1 VPTDRTTTTLTG
13 WGRTAPSVAEVVVAS
28 GRDVEG
34 LAAIV
39 KDLPARGGIA
49 RGLGRSY
56 GDPAQNGGGVVIRL
70 DDRVQDVVVDAAA
83 GTATVPAG
91 VSIDDLLGVLV
102 PRGFFVPVSP
112 GTRSVTIGGAIAS
125 DIHGK
130 NHHGDG
136 SFGNHVLRMS
146 LLVADGT
153 VAELSPTDRPDLFWA
168 TIGGMGLT
176 GIVLDATIRLLPIET
191 SRCAVDTTRA
201 RDLDDLMAMMDDGD
215 RYFRYSVAWVDL
227 LAKGARLGRGVLTRG
242 EHATPDQ
249 LAPRDAVDPLSYEP
263 HRVAAVP
270 PFVPP
275 SGVLNHL
282 SLAAFNEVWYRKA
295 PRRRVAQI
303 VSIPAYFHP
312 LDSIGSWNRL
322 YGRRGFVQYQFA
334 VPFGAEAALRP
345 VVERL
350 AGSGTPS
357 FLTVL
362 KRFGDANPAPL
373 SFPAPGW
380 TLTLDIPAAAH
391 TLARLLRGLD
401 DVVLGAGGRHYL
413 AKDAHATP
421 EAIRRGYPR
430 LDEWRAVRAAV
441 DPAGI
446 WASDL
451 SRRLRLVEN

>member
-13 WGRTAPSVAEVVVAS
+13 WGRTAPSVADVVVAS
-28 GRDVEG
+28 SRDVER

-39 KDLPARGGIA
+39 KDLPVRGGIT

-70 DDRVQDVVVDAAA
+70 ADRVQDVVVDDAT

-91 VSIDDLLGVLV
+91 VSIDELLGVVV

-112 GTRSVTIGGAIAS
+112 GTRFVTIGGAIAS

-130 NHHGDG
+130 NHHVDG

-146 LLVADGT
+146 LLLADGT
-153 VAELSPTDRPDLFWA
+153 VAELSPADRPDLFWA
-168 TIGGMGLT
+168 TVGGMGLT
-176 GIVLDATIRLLPIET
+176 GVVLDATIRLVPIET
-191 SRCAVDTTRA
+191 SRCAVDTTQA
-201 RDLDDLMAMMDDGD
+201 RDLDDLMTMMAEGD

-227 LAKGARLGRGVLTRG
+227 LAKGVRLGRGVLTRG
-242 EHATPDQ
+242 EHATADQ
-249 LAPRDAVDPLSYEP
+249 LAPRDAVDPLRYEP

-275 SGVLNHL
+275 PGVLNHT

-295 PRRRVAQI
+295 PRRRIAQI
-303 VSIPAYFHP
+303 VSIPTYFHP

-322 YGRRGFVQYQFA
+322 YGRRGFLQYQFA
-334 VPFGAEAALRP
+334 VPFGAERALRT

-357 FLTVL
+357 FLSVL
-362 KRFGDANPAPL
+362 KRFGDANRAPL

-391 TLARLLRGLD
+391 GLAQLLHGLD
-401 DVVLGAGGRHYL
+401 KVVLDAGGRHYL

-430 LDEWRAVRAAV
+430 LEEWQAVRASV
-441 DPAGI
+441 DPERV

-451 SRRLRLVEN
+451 SRRLRLAGD